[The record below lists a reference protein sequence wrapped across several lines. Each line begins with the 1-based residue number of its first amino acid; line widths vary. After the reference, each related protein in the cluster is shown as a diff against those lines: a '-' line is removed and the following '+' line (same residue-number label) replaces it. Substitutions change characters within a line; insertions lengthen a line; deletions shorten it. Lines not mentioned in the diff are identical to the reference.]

1 MRGVKTLRWTHS
13 RLQIQS
19 QAADRLEESEER
31 YRLTLEVMVSL
42 CAEHGM
48 AIFCALSHTESKTQ
62 RSLEVDSSVAWR
74 NGAHGNSRDGDAD
87 VDDGT

>member
-1 MRGVKTLRWTHS
+1 
-13 RLQIQS
+13 
-19 QAADRLEESEER
+19 
-31 YRLTLEVMVSL
+31 MVSL